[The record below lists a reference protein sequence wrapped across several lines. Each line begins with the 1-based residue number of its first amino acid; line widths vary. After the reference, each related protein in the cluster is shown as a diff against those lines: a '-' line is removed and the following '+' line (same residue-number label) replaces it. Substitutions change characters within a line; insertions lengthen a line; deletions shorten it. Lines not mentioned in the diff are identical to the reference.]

1 MDFKNLEVEHQDV
14 NFVMELAKSERKE
27 LTDLESITLEIK
39 ENTEK
44 MQGVLEGMRGL
55 EVTDILERLLGVK
68 EEPPKLEVICGVDEL
83 ISNVVTTKGE
93 QE

>member
-27 LTDLESITLEIK
+27 LTDLESITMEIK
-39 ENTEK
+39 ENTVK

-83 ISNVVTTKGE
+83 TSNVVTTKGE